1 MKIDLR
7 REVILWAILFAP
19 VVYLALVW
27 DQLPDQVPIHWNAA
41 GEIDGWAS
49 RNSLPLFVGG
59 LQLGIYLLMLLVPYI
74 DPRLR
79 NLEASQRSY
88 QRLRV
93 VLSLLFGYIGFLSA
107 HSALHH
113 EIDLPGWLVPA
124 LFFFLAAIGNYLHSL
139 RSNYFIGIRTPWTL
153 EFPEIWERTHRFGGK
168 LWFWCGLLGGVIAFL
183 LPGHLL
189 PWTIGLTLLMA
200 FAPIIY
206 SFVLFK
212 QGVGSK
218 ARV

>member
-1 MKIDLR
+1 MKFDLR
-7 REVILWAILFAP
+7 REIVLWAILLAP
-19 VVYLALVW
+19 IIYLLFVW
-27 DQLPDQVPIHWNAA
+27 DQLPDSVPVHWNVA
-41 GEIDGWAS
+41 GEVDGWAS
-49 RNSLPLFVGG
+49 RNSLPLFVVG

-79 NLEASQRSY
+79 NIEASQRSY
-88 QRLRV
+88 QRLRIIFT
-93 VLSLLFGYIGFLSA
+93 LLFAYLGFLSVHA
-107 HSALHH
+107 ALRQ
-113 EIDLPGWLVPA
+113 EIDLPGWLMPG
-124 LFFFLAAIGNYLHSL
+124 LFFFLAAIGNYLHNL

-153 EFPEIWERTHRFGGK
+153 EYPEIWERTHRFGGK

-183 LPGHLL
+183 LPDQLL
-189 PWTIGLTLLMA
+189 PWTMGLILPMA

-212 QGVGSK
+212 KGVGSK